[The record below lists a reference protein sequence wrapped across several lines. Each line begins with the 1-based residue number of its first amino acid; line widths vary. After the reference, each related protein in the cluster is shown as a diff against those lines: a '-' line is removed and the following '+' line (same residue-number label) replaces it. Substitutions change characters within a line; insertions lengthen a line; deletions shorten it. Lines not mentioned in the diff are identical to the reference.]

1 MKRMIVAVTLLL
13 AATMLFGCSLP
24 IPGAKNEAETTL
36 SVPAAEFILG
46 EAAYEMVTE
55 DVSFKDDAGQT
66 LISMTYTYPVFAET
80 VPAAQ
85 KLNEEMQ
92 TRVAAFVAERE
103 QIAEHLEDPML
114 ATDSPFHYDVTTKVT
129 SNACNLLS
137 LRFSTDWFMG
147 GVYNTDTESV
157 VYHIAKG
164 EKQSL
169 KDILPTEEET
179 VRNLILEYFR
189 SNGGQDMITDAET
202 ALAAY
207 AYEEIPFYM
216 ENGEI
221 IVHFGLY
228 EFADGAFGEPVIHT
242 GIVIGG

>member
-1 MKRMIVAVTLLL
+1 MKRMIAAVTVLL
-13 AATMLFGCSLP
+13 AAAMLFGCSFP
-24 IPGAKNEAETTL
+24 VPGAKGEAETTQGN
-36 SVPAAEFILG
+36 SPEEFVLG

-92 TRVAAFVAERE
+92 ARVAEFVAERE
-103 QIAEHLEDPML
+103 QIAENLEHPML
-114 ATDSPFHYDVTTKVT
+114 ATDGPFFYDITTTVT
-129 SNACNLLS
+129 SNSCNLIS
-137 LRFSTDWFMG
+137 LRFSADWFMG
-147 GVYNTDTESV
+147 GVHNADTESV

-164 EKQSL
+164 EKQTL
-169 KDILPTEEET
+169 KDIFPEAEET
-179 VRNLILEYFR
+179 VRSTILEYFR
-189 SNGGQDMITDAET
+189 NNGGQDMIADAET

-216 ENGEI
+216 ENGEA
-221 IVHFGLY
+221 IVHFGLF
-228 EFADGAFGEPVIHT
+228 EFCNGAFGEPVIRT